1 MPPAVVGATLKSLE
15 ILTVSTELRDRLEA
29 NTKRFRTEMTA
40 AGFDIIP
47 GEHPIAPI
55 MFGKYPNC
63 SELAVNFA
71 NRMLEEGIYVIPF
84 SFPVVPRGRDR
95 IRTQISA
102 SHTTEH
108 LDKAI
113 GSFIKVGKELGVI
126 S

>member
-1 MPPAVVGATLKSLE
+1 
-15 ILTVSTELRDRLEA
+15 
-29 NTKRFRTEMTA
+29 MTA

-47 GEHPIAPI
+47 GEHPITPI

-71 NRMLEEGIYVIPF
+71 NQMLNEGIYVIPF

-113 GSFIKVGKELGVI
+113 AAFIKIGREMKMI